1 MGNIAGL
8 YKSIIADPRLKGCKP
23 AIIIIGEKD
32 EVYISIKDAAQVA
45 KLSTERLRGLVSE
58 NRIDAIKPGG
68 RDLFVSLASV
78 DKFVSEGRKEPGR
91 PRHDSLD
98 KSKR

>member
-23 AIIIIGEKD
+23 GVVLIGED
-32 EVYISIKDAAQVA
+32 NEIYISIKDAAQVA
-45 KLSTERLRGLVSE
+45 KLSIERLRGLVSE

-68 RDLFVSLASV
+68 RDLFVSLTSV
-78 DKFVSEGRKEPGR
+78 DRFLSDGRKEPGR
-91 PRHDSLD
+91 PRHDSLG
-98 KSKR
+98 KPKR